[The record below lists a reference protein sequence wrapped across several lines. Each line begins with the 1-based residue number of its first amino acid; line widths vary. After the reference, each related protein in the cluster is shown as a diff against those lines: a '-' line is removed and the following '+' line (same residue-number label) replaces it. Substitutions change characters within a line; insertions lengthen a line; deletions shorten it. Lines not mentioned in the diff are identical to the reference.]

1 MNYFTKDKPYNSLN
15 EYYKR
20 TFGKKVAKISLN
32 GGFTCPNK
40 DGKKG
45 YGGCTYCSKLG
56 SGDMAGDVSLPI
68 REQFDSI
75 KALMEHKWPD
85 ILYMPYFQ
93 ANSNTYAPV
102 EKLKRLYTEA
112 LSLYPDRTVGIS
124 IATRSDCLPDDV
136 IDYLGEL
143 NKKTRVQI
151 ELGLQTSNEETSKR
165 INRCE
170 TNLELI
176 SAVNKLRKHNIEVVV
191 HIINGLP
198 YETKRDMMNT
208 IEFINSLDIQGIKIH
223 SLLILKDTKMAQE
236 YEKEKWPILT
246 LDEYVDIVCDELCH
260 LKPNIIIHRLAAD
273 SIMDSLITPL
283 WTRRKLVVMNEIDKK
298 MRALGLYQ
306 GIYYQDIAKSSH

>member
-20 TFGKKVAKISLN
+20 EFNSKVAKIALN

-56 SGDMAGDVSLPI
+56 SGDMAGDVNLSI
-68 REQFDSI
+68 KEQFDSI
-75 KALMEHKWPD
+75 KEVIKHKWPN

-93 ANSNTYAPV
+93 ANSNTYAPLPR
-102 EKLKRLYTEA
+102 LKSLYEEA
-112 LSLYPDRTVGIS
+112 LSLYPDKTIGIS
-124 IATRSDCLPDDV
+124 IATRSDCLSDEI
-136 IDYLGEL
+136 IDYLGDL
-143 NKKTRVQI
+143 NKKTRVQV
-151 ELGLQTSNEETSKR
+151 ELGLQSSNEYTSNL

-170 TNLELI
+170 SNLEFI
-176 SAVNKLRKHNIEVVV
+176 RACNKLREHNIEVVV

-198 YETKRDMMNT
+198 YETKDDMLNT
-208 IEFINSLDIQGIKIH
+208 INFINKLDIQGIKIH
-223 SLLILKDTKMAQE
+223 SLLILKDTKMCMD
-236 YEKEKWPILT
+236 YEKNPWPILT
-246 LDEYVDIVCDELCH
+246 LDEYVDITVEQLCR

-273 SIMDSLITPL
+273 SVLNSLITPL

-298 MRALGLYQ
+298 MRANNLYQ
-306 GIYYQDIAKSSH
+306 GIYYHD